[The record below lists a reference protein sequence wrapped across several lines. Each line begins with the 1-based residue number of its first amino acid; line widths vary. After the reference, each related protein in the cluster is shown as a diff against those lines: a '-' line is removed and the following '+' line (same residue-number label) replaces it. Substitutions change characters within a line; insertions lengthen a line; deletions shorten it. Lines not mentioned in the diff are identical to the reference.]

1 MNETTHPE
9 PEPLINPDE
18 VTEVIVLP
26 LTPIEPPL
34 SLKKCETCQE
44 TAWMTSENT
53 KCEACSKRKP
63 FAKFTQVVNGLTS
76 IDGMDTAM
84 YYAKFH
90 YDAEQSVEENID
102 FISNIIEQD
111 L

>member
-1 MNETTHPE
+1 MNETTT

-26 LTPIEPPL
+26 LTPIEP
-34 SLKKCETCQE
+34 CQD
-44 TAWMTSENT
+44 TASE
-53 KCEACSKRKP
+53 RKP
-63 FAKFTQVVNGLTS
+63 FAKFTEVVNGLTS

-84 YYAKFH
+84 FYAKFY
-90 YDAEQSVEENID
+90 YDAEQSAEENISY
-102 FISNIIEQD
+102 ISNIIEQD